1 MLVFKKAELKDKA
14 DIDELLRCSPCESM
28 EYNFTLLFIW
38 QNQYGIEFAI
48 EDDMLYIRSGR
59 SKKAYLFPCGK
70 KDVKSAVDKLLDYC
84 HDGLIFYALNDRQK
98 VFLESEYPSKFIF
111 TENRDLSDYVYLAE
125 NLANLKGKKLS
136 SKRNHINKF
145 ETENPDWQY
154 EELSD
159 DNLEEVKR
167 MHEKWCK
174 TQDFSERKGL
184 KEETEAV
191 KIALKNYKELEL
203 FGGLIRIGGEVVAFS
218 VGDKLNANTVLVNI
232 EKAFSDING
241 AYTIINREF
250 VRHHCDGFTYVNRE
264 DDAADEG
271 LRRAKLS
278 YQPYE
283 VIKKYN
289 AKEVK

>member
-1 MLVFKKAELKDKA
+1 MLVFTKAEIKDKA
-14 DIDELLRCSPCESM
+14 DIDKLLKCSSCESM

-48 EDDMLYIRSGR
+48 EDDMLYIRSGI

-70 KDVKSAVDKLLDYC
+70 GDLKSAVDKLFDYC
-84 HDGLIFYALNDRQK
+84 PDGLMFYSLNDVQK
-98 VFLESEYPSKFIF
+98 TFLEREYPGKFTF
-111 TENRDLSDYVYLAE
+111 TENRDAGDYVYLAE
-125 NLANLKGKKLS
+125 SLINLKGKKLS

-145 ETENPDWQY
+145 EAENPDWQY
-154 EELSD
+154 EEIND
-159 DNLEEVKR
+159 DNLDEIKI

-174 TQDFSERKGL
+174 AQDFNERKGL

-203 FGGLIRIGGEVVAFS
+203 FGGLIRTGGEVVAFS
-218 VGDKLNANTVLVNI
+218 IGDKLNRDTVLVHI
-232 EKAFSDING
+232 EKAFSSING

-250 VRHHCDGFTYVNRE
+250 VKHNCVGFTYVNRE
-264 DDAADEG
+264 DDTADEG

-283 VIKKYN
+283 IIKKYN
-289 AKEVK
+289 AKEIK